1 MHNEK
6 ITKLEQQ
13 FFYLAQNKSKD
24 QQAPAHKAKIRN
36 ISLQKVFQHS
46 SCSNSGHGSGSE
58 ASACF
63 SSNSAMSNK
72 STPKKVQRPSKHWQS
87 HKASHKRGEKKD
99 ERHHHIVQGNK
110 YSNWWGFQSNSE
122 QLLSF
127 SFFNMFLKLVQIFSA
142 WFMSKKRCNLCIRP
156 SYTHP
161 FIIKSDFGSPHN
173 FF

>member
-24 QQAPAHKAKIRN
+24 QQAPAHKAK
-36 ISLQKVFQHS
+36 QKFAIFLFKKFQHS

-72 STPKKVQRPSKHWQS
+72 STPKKVQRPSKHRQS
-87 HKASHKRGEKKD
+87 HKASHKRGKKKTNATTTLYKETSIPID
-99 ERHHHIVQGNK
+99 EVFKATQNN
-110 YSNWWGFQSNSE
+110 YC
-122 QLLSF
+122 LLAF
-127 SFFNMFLKLVQIFSA
+127 SICF
-142 WFMSKKRCNLCIRP
+142 
-156 SYTHP
+156 
-161 FIIKSDFGSPHN
+161 
-173 FF
+173 

>member
-72 STPKKVQRPSKHWQS
+72 STPKKVQRPSKHRQS
-87 HKASHKRGEKKD
+87 HKASHKRGK
-99 ERHHHIVQGNK
+99 
-110 YSNWWGFQSNSE
+110 
-122 QLLSF
+122 
-127 SFFNMFLKLVQIFSA
+127 
-142 WFMSKKRCNLCIRP
+142 KKRTPPPHCTRKQVFQLMRF
-156 SYTHP
+156 SKQLRT
-161 FIIKSDFGSPHN
+161 IIVF
-173 FF
+173 